1 MEQVIWF
8 YQTYQSWFQVGMIS
22 VAYLLVVILLGVLA
36 QKIRR
41 LDKRIRKT
49 MESLEEYMAGNTTY
63 EQMTETE
70 PEKEM
75 SYEQWLKQNVE
86 GNNYKTSLN
95 HEKMDEKTQ
104 NQLIDTVLKEIFS

>member
-22 VAYLLVVILLGVLA
+22 VAYLLVVILLGILA

-49 MESLEEYMAGNTTY
+49 MESLE
-63 EQMTETE
+63 
-70 PEKEM
+70 
-75 SYEQWLKQNVE
+75 
-86 GNNYKTSLN
+86 
-95 HEKMDEKTQ
+95 
-104 NQLIDTVLKEIFS
+104 